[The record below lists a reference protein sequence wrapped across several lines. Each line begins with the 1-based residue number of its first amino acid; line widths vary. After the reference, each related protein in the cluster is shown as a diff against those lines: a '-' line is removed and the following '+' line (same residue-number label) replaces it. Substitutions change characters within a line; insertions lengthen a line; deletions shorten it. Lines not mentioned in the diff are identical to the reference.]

1 MPDFEQVY
9 RRFFSDSAWLGKSLL
24 GGLLLAI
31 PILQFFAFGYFGR
44 VIAEAK
50 RHDSFEMPEWKHPGP
65 LFVSGLAY
73 FLLLL
78 GLGGGLFL
86 LAFISSL
93 PFRGWAGPLAFIP
106 YIPAMLLSPPLVAA
120 GWYRYNCSGELV
132 DGFRL
137 TELFRLLQET
147 GFPLLLPTLA
157 FIGFLAAT
165 FPLFP
170 LAFFV
175 GGIVVLFYYS
185 LLFRRTETD
194 DLRRIDLPFSV
205 L

>member
-1 MPDFEQVY
+1 M
-9 RRFFSDSAWLGKSLL
+9 GKSLL